1 MHVRWHGTN
10 EWHGRWP
17 KQACSS
23 VLANRY
29 RVLFYTI
36 LSLMVAIPILST
48 WDSCG
53 PICGHSQSPEGPVA
67 AQERRE
73 PPRPVQG

>member
-36 LSLMVAIPILST
+36 LSLMVAIPILSP
-48 WDSCG
+48 W
-53 PICGHSQSPEGPVA
+53 VLA
-67 AQERRE
+67 R
-73 PPRPVQG
+73 